1 MRGEQRR
8 SDGLFSYIRLEERI
22 APDHPLRAILVLV
35 NEVLAA
41 LSGRFEELYSHTGR
55 PSIPPEYLLRATLLQ
70 AFFTV
75 RSERQLMEQIN
86 YNLLFRWF
94 VGLSI
99 DDAVW
104 DATVFTKNRD
114 RLLEADVAREFLSN
128 LLSLPK
134 VKRLLSSDHF
144 SVDGTLLKAWASMKS
159 FQPKDGSGDP
169 PTGGRNGE
177 RNFHREK
184 RSNETHESTTDP
196 DAKLY
201 RKGDGQ
207 ESRLCY
213 MGHVLMEN
221 RNGLAVAGDVTQATG
236 TAEREA
242 ALTLIDN
249 HRPAG
254 QRITLGAD
262 KAYDVVEFVEALR
275 KLPSDAPHRDQRSCH
290 QDGQDSQDRSRRSHH
305 PTSRL
310 RDQPGHPQTDRGNL
324 RLDQS
329 DRRIGAGQSPR
340 ARQGASRLH
349 LRNPGLQSRANTQ
362 ASGGHMRR
370 GAKSALIG
378 KWRIIEMGLWD
389 NDYLDMVEA
398 AYIQFKANGLGQFK
412 FGCVVGGLDCTFFAD
427 AADFTWQG
435 SDEMDPVSGDGWA
448 ELDHDG
454 TINGEISF
462 HLGDESTFK
471 ARKW

>member
-1 MRGEQRR
+1 MRGEQRG
-8 SDGLFSYIRLEERI
+8 SEGLCPYIRLEERI
-22 APDHPLRAILVLV
+22 AADHPLRTIRGLV
-35 NEVLAA
+35 NEVLAT

-114 RLLEADVAREFLSN
+114 RLLEADVAREFLSS

-201 RKGDGQ
+201 RKGDGRD
-207 ESRLCY
+207 SRLAY

-221 RNGLAVAGDVTQATG
+221 RNGIAVAGDVTRATG
-236 TAEREA
+236 TAERET
-242 ALTLIDN
+242 ALDLID
-249 HRPAG
+249 RRRSG
-254 QRITLGAD
+254 KRRITLGGD
-262 KAYDVVEFVEALR
+262 K
-275 KLPSDAPHRDQRSCH
+275 
-290 QDGQDSQDRSRRSHH
+290 
-305 PTSRL
+305 
-310 RDQPGHPQTDRGNL
+310 
-324 RLDQS
+324 
-329 DRRIGAGQSPR
+329 
-340 ARQGASRLH
+340 
-349 LRNPGLQSRANTQ
+349 
-362 ASGGHMRR
+362 
-370 GAKSALIG
+370 
-378 KWRIIEMGLWD
+378 
-389 NDYLDMVEA
+389 
-398 AYIQFKANGLGQFK
+398 
-412 FGCVVGGLDCTFFAD
+412 GLDVEGFV
-427 AADFTWQG
+427 
-435 SDEMDPVSGDGWA
+435 P
-448 ELDHDG
+448 
-454 TINGEISF
+454 
-462 HLGDESTFK
+462 
-471 ARKW
+471 